1 MYVLLAFFMTTT
13 GAVSS
18 TVAEFNTVESCE
30 AAKAAVFQ
38 SIPAPN
44 KTMVC
49 VAK

>member
-1 MYVLLAFFMTTT
+1 MFILLAFFMSTA
-13 GAVSS
+13 GVVSS
-18 TVAEFNTVESCE
+18 TVAEFHSAEACE
-30 AAKAAVFQ
+30 AAKAQVFQ